1 MAKKS
6 GLGQEFYIHGYD
18 LSGDVGSLDG
28 VGAPRGT
35 LDITAINKSAV
46 ERLNGRSDATLSF
59 NTWFNDATEQEH
71 AALKGLPTTDRVV
84 LWAMG
89 GSTGDAACAFPAKQL
104 DYDGSRGTDGS
115 LAFTVNCVAD
125 GVAADWCELLTDG
138 QVTHGSAGS
147 NTSRDDGA
155 ATSAGLVAYLEIVDA
170 DSGTPTVTIQQ
181 SSDNG
186 SSDAWATVLSFS
198 AVGYASAPTAERV
211 TVSGA
216 VERYL
221 RVTTTGTFSN
231 ADFIV
236 ATRRGTGEDD
246 VAL

>member
-1 MAKKS
+1 
-6 GLGQEFYIHGYD
+6 
-18 LSGDVGSLDG
+18 
-28 VGAPRGT
+28 
-35 LDITAINKSAV
+35 
-46 ERLNGRSDATLSF
+46 
-59 NTWFNDATEQEH
+59 
-71 AALKGLPTTDRVV
+71 
-84 LWAMG
+84 MG
-89 GSTGDAACAFPAKQL
+89 CES
-104 DYDGSRGTDGS
+104 
-115 LAFTVNCVAD
+115 N
-125 GVAADWCELLTDG
+125 GVAMDWCDLLTDG
-138 QVTHGSAGS
+138 QVTHASAGS

-155 ATSAGLVAYLEIVDA
+155 ATSAGLVAYLEIVDC
-170 DSGTPTVTIQQ
+170 DSGTPTVVIQQ

-236 ATRRGTGEDD
+236 ATRRGTAQDD
-246 VAL
+246 VTL